1 MTVEKVFAKEQEATK
16 KLEVLVQSTS
26 TGSSMRKS
34 ESVPDTVK
42 RLSMKSFRVTPTL
55 IFYR

>member
-16 KLEVLVQSTS
+16 KLEVLEQSTS

-34 ESVPDTVK
+34 ESVPATLK
-42 RLSMKSFRVTPTL
+42 RLSMKSFLVIPTL
-55 IFYR
+55 AIL